1 MNYNRIKELE
11 GMIEFA
17 DELLE
22 EYEEHDEKVPEFV
35 YEKIISVHE
44 ELIELIK
51 EDTKRLE
58 MATEVTKAANKVF
71 ENKGV

>member
-22 EYEEHDEKVPEFV
+22 EYEDNEEKVPEFV
-35 YEKIISVHE
+35 YEKIISVYT
-44 ELIELIK
+44 ELIELMK
-51 EDTKRLE
+51 EDTRRLE
-58 MATEVTKAANKVF
+58 MATEAMVSANKVF